1 MSSLEWSRYMR
12 DVVGLTEEPEEISA
26 EVVRRLEDRYR
37 RELPLIAG
45 AEQAVERLAARWPLA
60 LASSSNRELIDLVL
74 ESSGLGRYFEASVS
88 SEEVARGKP
97 APDVFLEAAR
107 RLGVDPTRCAA
118 VEDSENGI
126 LAAKAAGMRTIAI
139 PNRSIRHTTT
149 RSRPPTSCSP
159 PSRSL
164 APGHRRSGLDPRS
177 NGGRLDVSRN
187 GSVQSPVN
195 AADEDAAVVAAEAH
209 RVRERDAHVG
219 LARLVRHVVEVAR
232 RVRVLVVDR
241 RRNDAVVHRERAH
254 DRLDRALP
262 PRRCGP

>member
-1 MSSLEWSRYMR
+1 MIEAVVFDLDGILIDSEHVWDEVRQQLAEERGGRWNDNASRDMMGMSSIEWSRYMR

-37 RELPLIAG
+37 RELPLIPG

-107 RLGVDPTRCAA
+107 RLGVEPTHCAA

-139 PNRSIRHTTT
+139 PNPHY
-149 RSRPPTSCSP
+149 PPHEDA
-159 PSRSL
+159 L
-164 APGHRRSGLDPRS
+164 A
-177 NGGRLDVSRN
+177 
-187 GSVQSPVN
+187 
-195 AADEDAAVVAAEAH
+195 AADVV
-209 RVRERDAHVG
+209 
-219 LARLVRHVVEVAR
+219 LASIEELTPATVE
-232 RVRVLVVDR
+232 
-241 RRNDAVVHRERAH
+241 
-254 DRLDRALP
+254 
-262 PRRCGP
+262 GSS